1 MKKHLF
7 FATTIL
13 ALLASVLGCS
23 GDNHTFTTP
32 QPVPASIVI
41 SPNSS
46 LQAPLTIRKGST
58 LPLTAKVLPE
68 GTKTQ
73 VVWESSLPTKATVSP
88 AMGDEVTVSGISGS
102 GDTVIPITAKTVD
115 GGATAFVFVKVL
127 ADVETVTITNKA
139 PFPPDPKEIEVGVT
153 IPLLATVGPSDAT
166 DKRLIWTSN
175 NPSVASVSNADQPTD
190 QTTTMVTGNS
200 PGVAII
206 RARSVDGGAED
217 TCLIQVLPPPPG
229 PPVNVTGVTLHPLSI
244 ELAVDGYE
252 DLQAVVSPV
261 DATDKSLT
269 WSSLDT
275 SVARVDQNG
284 RVTGVKVGN
293 TTIRVTTVDQ
303 GKSAT
308 CAVSVLS
315 HIPVWDVSLSRNAL
329 DLAPG
334 NTEALGATVRPN
346 NASDPSLRWESS
358 NTFVATVS
366 NGTIT
371 AVAPGTAI
379 ITATT
384 TDPETSP
391 ARSASCIVTVQSVYI
406 AGNEIRGNI
415 SVAKYWINGQP
426 RILNSDITRDA
437 DAKSIAVSTFGV
449 NTTVYVAGD
458 EMNTNGV
465 SAAKVWVDG
474 VAYFLGDPSN
484 ESKANSVYVSGTDY
498 YVAGY
503 ETINGKKVPTVWKN
517 GPANPTRLQPNDLN
531 SGDTVANCIVVH
543 GGYEYVVGYET
554 NRNGFT
560 VPMYW
565 KGGVSYPLTVAGSNA
580 SANSVYVAQNNDVW
594 VAGWENNAEGI
605 PMAVLWKNGS
615 REDIL
620 PASRR
625 MSVANSVC
633 VAANGEVYVAGF
645 ESNGLMPTAIMWRGT
660 TSTSK
665 PLLAPLTLS
674 NGGTESRAYSIFVLS
689 QDAYVVGFENNTST
703 EPVGRL
709 WKNGF
714 AQSIDSASIA
724 KAVAIK

>member
-13 ALLASVLGCS
+13 AFLASVLGCS
-23 GDNHTFTTP
+23 GDSHAFVSP
-32 QPVPASIVI
+32 PPVPSTGIVI
-41 SPNSS
+41 SQNSS

-73 VVWESSLPTKATVSP
+73 VVWESALPAKATVSP
-88 AMGDEVTVSGISGS
+88 IIGDEVTVSGISGS
-102 GDTVIPITAKTVD
+102 GDTIIPITARTVD
-115 GGATAFVFVKVL
+115 SGVTALAFVKVL

-153 IPLLATVGPSDAT
+153 IPLIATVGPSDAT
-166 DKRLIWTSN
+166 DKRLIWSSSD
-175 NPSVASVSNADQPTD
+175 PSKASVSNADQPTD
-190 QTTTMVTGNS
+190 QTTITVTGNS
-200 PGVAII
+200 PGVATIT
-206 RARSVDGGAED
+206 ARSVDGGARD
-217 TCLIQVLPPPPG
+217 TCVILVQPPPPG
-229 PPVNVTGVTLHPLSI
+229 PPVNVTGVTLHPPSI
-244 ELAVDGYE
+244 ELAVGDYE

-269 WSSLDT
+269 WRSLDE
-275 SVARVDQNG
+275 SIAYVDPNG
-284 RVTGVKVGN
+284 RVTGMKVGS
-293 TTIRVTTVDQ
+293 TTITVMTNDQ
-303 GKSAT
+303 AKSAT
-308 CAVSVLS
+308 CSVRVMS
-315 HIPVWDVSLSRNAL
+315 HIPVWGVSLSRNTL

-334 NTEALGATVRPN
+334 NIEALSATVRPN
-346 NASDPSLRWESS
+346 NASDPSLEWKSS
-358 NTFVATVS
+358 NQFVATVS

-384 TDPETSP
+384 TDLGTSP
-391 ARSASCIVTVQSVYI
+391 AVSASCIVTVQSVYI
-406 AGNEIRGNI
+406 AGNEIIGNI
-415 SVAKYWINGQP
+415 SVAKYWINGQA
-426 RILNSDITRDA
+426 RILNSDITRNA
-437 DAKSIAVSTFGV
+437 DAKSISVSTFAGV
-449 NTTVYVAGD
+449 TNVYVAGD
-458 EMNTNGV
+458 EMNTNNV
-465 SAAKVWVDG
+465 SAAKVWVNG
-474 VAYFLGDPSN
+474 VAYPLGDDPSN
-484 ESKANSVYVSGTDY
+484 ESKANSVYVSGMDY

-517 GPANPTRLQPNDLN
+517 GRDNPTRLLPNDLN
-531 SGDTVANCIVVH
+531 SGDTVANCIVVS

-554 NRNGFT
+554 NSKGIT
-560 VPMYW
+560 VPIYW

-625 MSVANSVC
+625 MSVANSVY

-645 ESNGLMPTAIMWRGT
+645 ESNGLMPMATMWKGT
-660 TSTSK
+660 SS
-665 PLLAPLTLS
+665 LAPLRLG
-674 NGGTESRAYSIFVLS
+674 NGGTESRAYSVFVLS
-689 QDAYVVGFENNTST
+689 QDAYVAGFENNASA

-714 AQSIDSASIA
+714 AQSIGSASIA